1 MGTLPQDLSLPTS
14 RNRPYSP
21 TMSTVPTSWRHRD
34 KVTSTHWVW
43 VEHSPTREAGWYTQQ
58 AGTWLRYQPD
68 DSVQTQSQVRRHEG
82 AARHYYTDYYDPL
95 TGCTW
100 TWFDTTNHYDE
111 GWWAYSR
118 EGWTRYSP
126 GPPRPS
132 GVPHGGLAHA
142 PPPPRATS
150 QPVVN
155 LQVHMHPLPRM
166 HAHAAQPMH
175 HMALFGETGGS
186 RLNFNPEGYQ
196 TQRDHLPMW
205 LDVPVLPTWDMAH
218 ARAAMTAY
226 TGYQVDSTVLQ
237 ERQAVGQTQEQGS
250 TPESFTCTTNE
261 QPALE

>member
-1 MGTLPQDLSLPTS
+1 MALAHECTTMGTLPQDLSLPTS

-68 DSVQTQSQVRRHEG
+68 DSVQTQSQVRRREG

-132 GVPHGGLAHA
+132 SVPHGGLAHA
-142 PPPPRATS
+142 PPPPSNITAGG
-150 QPVVN
+150 QPAG
-155 LQVHMHPLPRM
+155 
-166 HAHAAQPMH
+166 AHAPLAED
-175 HMALFGETGGS
+175 ACS
-186 RLNFNPEGYQ
+186 R
-196 TQRDHLPMW
+196 
-205 LDVPVLPTWDMAH
+205 
-218 ARAAMTAY
+218 
-226 TGYQVDSTVLQ
+226 S
-237 ERQAVGQTQEQGS
+237 
-250 TPESFTCTTNE
+250 
-261 QPALE
+261 PADAPHGTLR

>member
-1 MGTLPQDLSLPTS
+1 MAHECTTMGTLPQDLSLPTS

-34 KVTSTHWVW
+34 KLTSTHWVW

-142 PPPPRATS
+142 PPPRATS
-150 QPVVN
+150 PPVVN

-166 HAHAAQPMH
+166 HAHCHAAHP
-175 HMALFGETGGS
+175 
-186 RLNFNPEGYQ
+186 
-196 TQRDHLPMW
+196 
-205 LDVPVLPTWDMAH
+205 
-218 ARAAMTAY
+218 
-226 TGYQVDSTVLQ
+226 
-237 ERQAVGQTQEQGS
+237 
-250 TPESFTCTTNE
+250 CTTWHSSVRLVGHVSTSTRRATRLRGITCPCGWTC
-261 QPALE
+261 QCCRHGTWHMPGQQ